1 MKSESLVLTPLLT
14 IDILSK
20 SFGDR
25 PLLAIENFQLQQSSA
40 YVLTGM
46 NGVGKTVLLR
56 ILAGLEKADILAWH
70 FMGQPQ
76 VTRAYPAVMREAI
89 VYVHQ
94 HPIMLNMSV
103 AQNVSYGLRVRRY
116 AKAEVAERTEQALL
130 WAGLWDLR
138 NRMPQGLSGG
148 EKQKIALARAKIL
161 QPKLLLLDEPSANL
175 DGQAREQIIAL
186 IPTLVAAETS
196 VVMACH
202 DRDLINLPSVH
213 HVKLRDGR
221 IEERTANISRRNS

>member
-1 MKSESLVLTPLLT
+1 MKSESLALTPLLT
-14 IDILSK
+14 IDKLSK

-25 PLLAIENFQLQQSSA
+25 SLLAIENFQLQQSSA

-46 NGVGKTVLLR
+46 NGVGKTVFLR
-56 ILAGLEKADILAWH
+56 ILAGLEKADTLSWH

-94 HPIMLNMSV
+94 HPIMLHMNV
-103 AQNVSYGLRVRRY
+103 AQNVSYGLRVRHY
-116 AKAEVAERTEQALL
+116 AKAEVAERTEQVLL

-138 NRMPQGLSGG
+138 DRMPQGLSGG

-196 VVMACH
+196 VVIACH

-221 IEERTANISRRNS
+221 IEERNANLRRRIS

>member
-1 MKSESLVLTPLLT
+1 MKSECLALPPLLS
-14 IDILSK
+14 IDKLSK
-20 SFGDR
+20 SFADR
-25 PLLAIENFQLQQSSA
+25 PLLAIESFQLQQSSA

-46 NGVGKTVLLR
+46 NGVGKTVFLR
-56 ILAGLEKADILAWH
+56 ILAGLEKADSLAWH

-76 VTRAYPAVMREAI
+76 VTRTYPAVMREAI

-94 HPIMLNMSV
+94 HPVMFHMSV
-103 AQNVSYGLRVRRY
+103 AQNIAYGLRARHY
-116 AKAEVAERTEQALL
+116 GKAEIAERTEQALL
-130 WAGLWDLR
+130 WSGLWDLR
-138 NRMPQGLSGG
+138 DRMPQGLSGG

-161 QPKLLLLDEPSANL
+161 QPRLLLLDEPSANL
-175 DGQAREQIIAL
+175 DGQAREQVIAL

-221 IEERTANISRRNS
+221 IEKRNANMHRSSK

>member
-1 MKSESLVLTPLLT
+1 MNLREIALPPLLA
-14 IDILSK
+14 IDQLRK
-20 SFGDR
+20 SFADR

-46 NGVGKTVLLR
+46 NGAGKTVFLR
-56 ILAGLEKADILAWH
+56 ILAGLEKADVLAWQ
-70 FMGQPQ
+70 FMGQVQDARP
-76 VTRAYPAVMREAI
+76 YPAAMREAI

-94 HPIMLNMSV
+94 HPMMFQMSV
-103 AQNVSYGLRVRRY
+103 AHNIAYGLRVRHY
-116 AKAEVAERTEQALL
+116 AKADIAERTEQALL

-138 NRMPQGLSGG
+138 DRLPQGLSGG

-161 QPKLLLLDEPSANL
+161 QPRLLLLDEPSANL
-175 DGQAREQIIAL
+175 DGHAREQIIAL

-221 IEERTANISRRNS
+221 IEERSGKHP

>member
-1 MKSESLVLTPLLT
+1 MMLEQVALPPLLS
-14 IDILSK
+14 IDKLSK

-46 NGVGKTVLLR
+46 NGVGKTVFLR
-56 ILAGLEKADILAWH
+56 ILAGLEKADALAWH

-76 VTRAYPAVMREAI
+76 VTRRYPAAMREAI

-94 HPIMLNMSV
+94 HPIMFQMTV
-103 AQNVSYGLRVRRY
+103 AQNIAYGLRVRHY
-116 AKAEVAERTEQALL
+116 AKAEIAERTEQALL

-138 NRMPQGLSGG
+138 DRLPQGLSGG

-161 QPKLLLLDEPSANL
+161 QPRLLLLDEPSANL

-221 IEERTANISRRNS
+221 IEERSTNMHRSST